1 MVNDRIIELGNRV
14 LYLKSRALASRWR
27 EELLLVKYE
36 MEWTVRYFKH
46 NHDVWVDRS
55 SDSSPG
61 AKAYARRKAAQYLRQ
76 AQVAEGEFIKY
87 NRAQLHLVT

>member
-1 MVNDRIIELGNRV
+1 V
-14 LYLKSRALASRWR
+14 LYLKSRTLASHWQ

-46 NHDVWVDRS
+46 NHDIWVDWS

-61 AKAYARRKAAQYLRQ
+61 ATAYA
-76 AQVAEGEFIKY
+76 
-87 NRAQLHLVT
+87 